1 MERSMN
7 VTPLISVVIPFYRGE
22 DLLGE
27 TIRSVMDQTFQDF
40 EIVLVDNN
48 ALPRTKEVAEE
59 WALRFPDRIR
69 IVHEPV
75 QGVCSARNKGIM
87 ESKGKYI
94 ALFDEDDI
102 MMPQRLEKQLGIL
115 EKHPEIALVTSYV
128 DYVSHD
134 GKKILSTHVKTF
146 DHASNNLIRAIFRS
160 EPKKRNLASFH
171 LTYPSTYF
179 FFRELALKAG
189 MFDVRFNPA
198 YFDDYDFQTR
208 MFSHG
213 DFIQI
218 PESLALYRRTSP
230 EYEQKRNYNKIERFF
245 LHQSMF
251 MEILYQNYLS
261 RGEAAQRG
269 IRMLRHH
276 CLKKIG
282 LKLFSYPDGEKL
294 GRVFLYQAIKE
305 YPFFSDTWK
314 FYLKSFFPRPLYPRL
329 FWFSE
334 FKSTNMG
341 DFGAILQKIILSQPN
356 YLKNQKYLSLLNEI
370 CEGGK

>member
-1 MERSMN
+1 MN

-27 TIRSVMDQTFQDF
+27 AIRSVMDQTFRDF

-48 ALPRTKEVAEE
+48 ALLRTKEVAEE

-69 IVHEPV
+69 IFHEPV

-87 ESKGKYI
+87 ESKGKYV

-102 MMPQRLEKQLGIL
+102 MMSQRLEKQLGIL

-134 GKKILSTHVKTF
+134 GKKILSTSVKTF
-146 DHASNNLIRAIFRS
+146 DHASANLIRAIFRS
-160 EPKKRNLASFH
+160 EPKKRDLASFH

-179 FFRELALKAG
+179 FSRELALKAG
-189 MFDVRFNPA
+189 MFDVIFNPA
-198 YFDDYDFQTR
+198 YSDDVEFQTR
-208 MFSHG
+208 MFSYG

-230 EYEQKRNYNKIERFF
+230 EYEQKRNYNRKEKYFINHNKF
-245 LHQSMF
+245 LKV
-251 MEILYQNYLS
+251 LYKNYWDWGKDAQDAIRRLRLRYLQNL
-261 RGEAAQRG
+261 G
-269 IRMLRHH
+269 IW
-276 CLKKIG
+276 II
-282 LKLFSYPDGEKL
+282 SYPDGIKL
-294 GRVFLYQAIKE
+294 GRAFLYQSIKE
-305 YPFFSDTWK
+305 YPFFPEAWK
-314 FYLKSFFPRPLYPRL
+314 FYLKSFFPRFLHPRL

-334 FKSTNMG
+334 FESTNMG
-341 DFGAILQKIILSQPN
+341 DFEVTLKENLLSQPHH
-356 YLKNQKYLSLLNEI
+356 LKDQKIENL
-370 CEGGK
+370 

>member
-1 MERSMN
+1 MS
-7 VTPLISVVIPFYRGE
+7 VTSLISVVIPLYRGE

-27 TIRSVMDQTFQDF
+27 AIRSVMDQTFRDF

-48 ALPRTKEVAEE
+48 ALLRTKEVAEE

-69 IVHEPV
+69 IFHEPV

-102 MMPQRLEKQLGIL
+102 MMPQKLEKQLAIL

-134 GKKILSTHVKTF
+134 GKKILSTHVKTY
-146 DHASNNLIRAIFRS
+146 DQVMANRIKAIFQS
-160 EPKKRNLASFH
+160 EARKRDLASFH

-179 FFRELALKAG
+179 FSRELAQKAG
-189 MFDVRFNPA
+189 MFNVRFDPGL
-198 YFDDYDFQTR
+198 FEDTEFSTR

-218 PESLALYRRTSP
+218 PESLALYRTTSE
-230 EYEQKRNYNKIERFF
+230 EYEQKRSYNMIEKNLIHQNRF
-245 LHQSMF
+245 LN
-251 MEILYQNYLS
+251 ILYENYWNW
-261 RGEAAQRG
+261 GKDAQRA
-269 IRMLRHH
+269 IQMLRFHY
-276 CLKKIG
+276 LKMLGRFVI
-282 LKLFSYPDGEKL
+282 SYPDGINL

-305 YPFFSDTWK
+305 YPFSLDAWK
-314 FYLKSFFPRPLYPRL
+314 RYLKSFFPRSLHPRL
-329 FWFSE
+329 FRFSE

-341 DFGAILQKIILSQPN
+341 DFGVALQKIALSHPYN
-356 YLKNQKYLSLLNEI
+356 LTNLKDKKLPFKRQHFKF
-370 CEGGK
+370 

>member
-1 MERSMN
+1 MESHMS
-7 VTPLISVVIPFYRGE
+7 VTSLISVVIPLYRGE

-27 TIRSVMDQTFQDF
+27 AIRSVMDQTFRDF

-69 IVHEPV
+69 ILHEPV

-102 MMPQRLEKQLGIL
+102 MMPQKLEKQLAIL

-134 GKKILSTHVKTF
+134 GKKILSTHVKTY
-146 DHASNNLIRAIFRS
+146 DQVMANRIKAIFQS
-160 EPKKRNLASFH
+160 EARKRDLASFH

-179 FFRELALKAG
+179 FSRELAQKAG
-189 MFDVRFNPA
+189 MFNVRFDPGL
-198 YFDDYDFQTR
+198 FEDTEFSTR

-218 PESLALYRRTSP
+218 PESLALYRTTSE
-230 EYEQKRNYNKIERFF
+230 EYEQKRSYNMIEKNLIHQNRF
-245 LHQSMF
+245 LN
-251 MEILYQNYLS
+251 ILYENYWNW
-261 RGEAAQRG
+261 GKDAQRA
-269 IRMLRHH
+269 IQMLRFHY
-276 CLKKIG
+276 LKMLGRFVI
-282 LKLFSYPDGEKL
+282 SYPDGINL

-305 YPFFSDTWK
+305 YPFSLDAWK
-314 FYLKSFFPRPLYPRL
+314 RYLKSFFPRSLHPRL
-329 FWFSE
+329 FRFSE

-341 DFGAILQKIILSQPN
+341 DFGVDLQKIALSHYNTP
-356 YLKNQKYLSLLNEI
+356 QKVDQGLR
-370 CEGGK
+370 